1 MTTFIMFS
9 VFNSFLK
16 HHFLLL
22 FPCIGNFFLQLD
34 IIGFFEKKIIF
45 YFFPTDRPVFAAK
58 KSVNQEI
65 KK

>member
-22 FPCIGNFFLQLD
+22 FPCTGNFFLQLD
-34 IIGFFEKKIIF
+34 IIGT
-45 YFFPTDRPVFAAK
+45 FFPTDRSVFAAK

>member
-22 FPCIGNFFLQLD
+22 FPCTGNFFLQLD
-34 IIGFFEKKIIF
+34 IMGPFEKKIIF
-45 YFFPTDRPVFAAK
+45 FRPTDPFLPPRNP
-58 KSVNQEI
+58 
-65 KK
+65 

>member
-9 VFNSFLK
+9 VFNSFLE

-22 FPCIGNFFLQLD
+22 FPCTGNFFLQLD
-34 IIGFFEKKIIF
+34 IGPFENF
-45 YFFPTDRPVFAAK
+45 YFFPTDRSGFAAK